1 MTTTPDL
8 RNGAGPADTVF
19 HAGRTV
25 PADQAAL
32 RVDSMALRYG
42 LSVFE
47 GVRLYRRTDGGL
59 RPWLLAQHVERLR
72 SSMDAMRLPDPG
84 VDRLAEIVDEL
95 TELNGLTDD
104 AYCRISVSAD
114 GPGLIDAPVRSA
126 LTVTVRPMGRKR
138 WLARSEGMRLHVSG
152 WQRPSAAVLPTHAK
166 SISQYAGSRVAL
178 MEAKAAG
185 YDGCLLTTPKGHVAE
200 APTATLCTVRDGV
213 LGTPPLSDGVLPGV
227 TRAWV
232 LAACRTLGI
241 PAAPAAIDADRL
253 RGADEVFLCGTGL
266 EFATVRAIDAAEVRA
281 WPASPVT
288 GRLVDRYFAEVRGE
302 VPATDV
308 SWSPVD

>member
-1 MTTTPDL
+1 MTTTPDP
-8 RNGAGPADTVF
+8 RGGAGPADTVF
-19 HAGRTV
+19 HAGRMV

-47 GVRLYRRTDGGL
+47 GVRLYRRADGGL

-84 VDRLAEIVDEL
+84 VDRIADIVGEL
-95 TELNGLTDD
+95 TERNGLTDD

-138 WLARSEGMRLHVSG
+138 WLAGAEGMRLHVSR
-152 WQRPSAAVLPTHAK
+152 WQRPSADVLPTHAK

-185 YDGCLLTTPKGHVAE
+185 YDGCLLTTPEGHVAE
-200 APTATLCTVRDGV
+200 APTATLCAVHDGV
-213 LGTPPLSDGVLPGV
+213 LATPPLSDGVLPGV

-232 LAACRTLGI
+232 LAVCRTLGI
-241 PAAPAAIDADRL
+241 PAAPSVIDAKRL
-253 RGADEVFLCGTGL
+253 GDADEVFLCGTGL
-266 EFATVRAIDAAEVRA
+266 EFATVRAVDAAALPA

-288 GRLVDRYFAEVRGE
+288 DRIVDRYFAEVRGDA
-302 VPATDV
+302 PATDV